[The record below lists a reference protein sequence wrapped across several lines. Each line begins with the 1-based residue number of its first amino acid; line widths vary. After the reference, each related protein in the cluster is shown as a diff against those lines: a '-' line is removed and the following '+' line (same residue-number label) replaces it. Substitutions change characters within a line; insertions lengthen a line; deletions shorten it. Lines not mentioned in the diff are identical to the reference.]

1 MVIQFIH
8 KSKEIPKEFLRNSL
22 GMAFGYVVLCVLVLV
37 VIPLITYVSFLL
49 RRIVTLSESN
59 AELEATNENLH
70 IQNDT
75 FAEVNEEQQ
84 ITIEWSK
91 NTIIALTNANFSAH
105 NTIVAD
111 NDLYEQLREKIK
123 ELNEKIK
130 ELEQNEQL
138 KEQNHEDV
146 GSKKRKV

>member
-1 MVIQFIH
+1 
-8 KSKEIPKEFLRNSL
+8 
-22 GMAFGYVVLCVLVLV
+22 MAFGYVVLCVLVLV
-37 VIPLITYVSFLL
+37 VIPLITYVSFLLRRIVTLSESFLL

-105 NTIVAD
+105 NTIVDD